1 MPSRFP
7 ADHLSRRAFLELVGI
22 GSGIALLSACR
33 KAASG
38 GLTNRELV
46 VGFAAL
52 RRAAGN
58 AAVRQR
64 ATFRVV
70 GKAKQ
75 KSRFAGVDES
85 EIGCMIRPPSIGAA
99 AGEIEGRNT
108 GKTFSKMFSKR
119 C

>member
-1 MPSRFP
+1 
-7 ADHLSRRAFLELVGI
+7 
-22 GSGIALLSACR
+22 
-33 KAASG
+33 
-38 GLTNRELV
+38 LTNPELV

-99 AGEIEGRNT
+99 AGEIRRAKYRQNFFENVFKKVLT
-108 GKTFSKMFSKR
+108 DTKMVV
-119 C
+119 